1 MKKLIFILIVGCLFM
16 GCAPTTVTF
25 YIGMPKE
32 EFKSNNSKLNFDGN
46 SIDWGDSDPIYVDKM
61 EDNLGVKTFKEYT
74 FEFENDTLI
83 AVYRGIWNMLIDKEI
98 DYSKY
103 PNSKPE

>member
-1 MKKLIFILIVGCLFM
+1 MIRRLIILLLIV
-16 GCAPTTVTF
+16 GCAPTTATF

-32 EFKSNNSKLNFDGN
+32 EFKNNNPKLNWNGN
-46 SIDWGDSDPIYVDKM
+46 SIEWDDSDPIYIDKM
-61 EDNLGVKTFKEYT
+61 EDNFGLKLFKEYV

-83 AVYRGIWNMLIDKEI
+83 AVYRGLLNVVFIEKEI

>member
-1 MKKLIFILIVGCLFM
+1 MKKLLILALFIV
-16 GCAPTTVTF
+16 GCAPTSTTF
-25 YIGMPKE
+25 YIGMPVE
-32 EFKSNNSKLNFDGN
+32 EFKNNNPKLTLDGN
-46 SIDWGDSDPIYVDKM
+46 SIDGDDSDPLYIDWM
-61 EDNLGVKTFKEYT
+61 DDNFGLRTFKEYA

-83 AVYRGIWNMLIDKEI
+83 AVYHGVWNAFIQKEI

>member
-1 MKKLIFILIVGCLFM
+1 MKKLILLSILFIV
-16 GCAPTTVTF
+16 GCAPTTASF
-25 YIGMPKE
+25 YIGMHKKEFINNNPKLIGN
-32 EFKSNNSKLNFDGN
+32 KNAIQWDDGA
-46 SIDWGDSDPIYVDKM
+46 PIYLDKM
-61 EDNLGVKTFKEYT
+61 EDNFGVKTFKEYS

-103 PNSKPE
+103 PNP

>member
-1 MKKLIFILIVGCLFM
+1 MKKLLIIALFIV
-16 GCAPTTVTF
+16 GCAPTTATF

-32 EFKSNNSKLNFDGN
+32 EFKNNNPKLTLDGN
-46 SIDWGDSDPIYVDKM
+46 SIDGDDSDPVYVDKM
-61 EDNLGVKTFKEYT
+61 EDNFGYKFFKAYA

-83 AVYRGIWNMLIDKEI
+83 SVYRGLWNMLIDKEI

-103 PNSKPE
+103 PNSKPK

>member
-1 MKKLIFILIVGCLFM
+1 MIRRLIILLLIV
-16 GCAPTTVTF
+16 GCAPTTATF
-25 YIGMPKE
+25 YIGMPVE
-32 EFKSNNSKLNFDGN
+32 EFKNNNPKLNLDDN
-46 SIDWGDSDPIYVDKM
+46 SVDWGDSDPIYVDKM

-103 PNSKPE
+103 PNP

>member
-1 MKKLIFILIVGCLFM
+1 MIRRLIILLLIV
-16 GCAPTTVTF
+16 GCAPTTATF
-25 YIGMPKE
+25 YIGMPVE
-32 EFKSNNSKLNFDGN
+32 EFKNNNPELNLDDNF
-46 SIDWGDSDPIYVDKM
+46 IDVGDSDPVYVDKM
-61 EDNLGVKTFKEYT
+61 EDNFGYKFFKVYA

-83 AVYRGIWNMLIDKEI
+83 AVYRGLWNIFIDKEI

>member
-1 MKKLIFILIVGCLFM
+1 MIRRLIILLLIV
-16 GCAPTTVTF
+16 GCAPTTATF

-32 EFKSNNSKLNFDGN
+32 EFKNNNPKLTLDGN
-46 SIDWGDSDPIYVDKM
+46 SIDGDDSDPVYVDKM
-61 EDNLGVKTFKEYT
+61 EDNFGYKFFKAYA

-83 AVYRGIWNMLIDKEI
+83 AVYHGLLNVLFIEKEI

-103 PNSKPE
+103 PNSKP

>member
-1 MKKLIFILIVGCLFM
+1 M
-16 GCAPTTVTF
+16 
-25 YIGMPKE
+25 
-32 EFKSNNSKLNFDGN
+32 DGD
-46 SIDWGDSDPIYVDKM
+46 SIDGDDSDPVYVDKM
-61 EDNLGVKTFKEYT
+61 EDNFGYKFFKVYA

-83 AVYRGIWNMLIDKEI
+83 AVYRGLWNIFIDKEI

>member
-1 MKKLIFILIVGCLFM
+1 MKKLLFILMVGSLFM
-16 GCAPTTVTF
+16 GCAPTTATF

-32 EFKSNNSKLNFDGN
+32 EFKNNNPKLNLDGN
-46 SIDWGDSDPIYVDKM
+46 SIDWDDSDPIYMDKM
-61 EDNLGVKTFKEYT
+61 EDNFGLKFFKEYM
-74 FEFENDTLI
+74 FEFENDTLN
-83 AVYRGIWNMLIDKEI
+83 AVYRGIWNVIIEKEI

>member
-1 MKKLIFILIVGCLFM
+1 MIRRLIILLLIVGC
-16 GCAPTTVTF
+16 APTSTTF
-25 YIGMPKE
+25 YIGMPVE
-32 EFKSNNSKLNFDGN
+32 EFKNNNPELNLDDNFIDG
-46 SIDWGDSDPIYVDKM
+46 GDSDPVYVDKM
-61 EDNLGVKTFKEYT
+61 EDNFGYKFFKVYA

-83 AVYRGIWNMLIDKEI
+83 AVYRGLWNIFIDKEI

>member
-1 MKKLIFILIVGCLFM
+1 MLRWLIILLLIVG
-16 GCAPTTVTF
+16 GAPTTATF

-32 EFKSNNSKLNFDGN
+32 EFKNNNPKLTLDGN
-46 SIDWGDSDPIYVDKM
+46 SIDGDDSDPVYVDKM
-61 EDNLGVKTFKEYT
+61 EDNFGYKFFKVYA

-83 AVYRGIWNMLIDKEI
+83 AVYHGVWNAFIQKEI

-103 PNSKPE
+103 PNSKSK